1 MPQIIGNY
9 NITSPITEGMPDL
22 QVDSGPGVGRLAG
35 AMAID
40 VTGGVASQALGAAL
54 APYTLGISY
63 PVISFIG
70 GMSSNYLAQKAMGD
84 DFSLGQMIGS
94 GALNIIPGAGKLAAT
109 ATGRLAIPQLSR
121 FARTEAIRSGG
132 IAAGERTIQTAID
145 EGRFPTFDEYLT
157 SASLGAGFGAVVGT
171 GIGIAAQKG
180 LIDKVTNLI
189 PEEEIIRK
197 ISNKTP
203 RQIDKEISENPKFR
217 EDFQNNMNDLF
228 GKVGTPA
235 DGPIGRANIISRDIR
250 SNIDRTEL
258 KFAIYKDDEA
268 LNSFY
273 DDLAKA
279 PNSKEAEFTID
290 RFINEVSEEKDPD
303 ISKRLI
309 DEKLGKVIIVRPS
322 MNSLGKAADIT
333 AFRSRFDPDAKAF
346 KRDMNNAY
354 KKASGSY
361 SQRVKSQTSDM
372 TEDSVRSYQ
381 AFRAAEF
388 AISYPKTTAKKGIKG
403 AVSRLGEKFIR
414 FARPSTSIPV
424 EIVRLL
430 EEQGLKLRKYDGI
443 AARSSE
449 SVDKALKNV
458 RLSVLERE
466 SLVDDINNF
475 ILNDTNNINPKFFSE
490 VKDDLIE
497 WRDAVEELQYD
508 LIGLLG
514 PKSAFQIDDE
524 LYRQLKEVIQ
534 SSIVKRNYATKTYR
548 FYEDATFVP
557 NEGKLRDEALNEE
570 ILRLT
575 EKNINEKLP
584 NGEMKYKTK
593 KEASDAAIDQ
603 ATNEMTRRLQYSA
616 NRMNKA
622 DQRAKRVGDSNEM
635 NFQAEGI
642 LAGRV
647 DYGPKMKEFLGE
659 VQDPAE
665 TMRQTLAKTAR
676 LTNALKTD
684 EKLIQIFSD
693 KKIQQA
699 LNMQPMDGGRPR
711 VGNEPILTQTSFGRT
726 AAENANIRVP
736 PEINEGLQDIFYSDS
751 GVLLNN
757 AVGKFVLDNMS
768 ALTGL
773 TKISKTLFNPA
784 SYAPNLI
791 GNFASVAASGINP
804 FKDMKR
810 GFGLAFSEFGGF
822 RKAVYGKGEARS
834 AFNKDKNRFEELGLG
849 SGNVLTSEL
858 RRAGKGGLLG
868 NTVQAIAAPFSK
880 LYNVGDVTMR
890 YVSWRGTQRQLVKAI
905 PELGNPEN
913 KAQLEEAAARMVNAT
928 FQNYD
933 KVPELLKKLSQIG
946 VANPFINFTAELMR
960 NMYNQGRFAIKMM
973 RSPDEFMKE
982 IGLSNIKL
990 NKQAEMGLRNL
1001 GLKRAAAL
1009 TAVVGGGGAM
1019 IDVVTSNASQLAG
1032 FGNFKDL
1039 NENEKRA
1046 FNETVAKSWHRGK
1059 RMVILM
1065 NEDGKTGKYF
1075 DSEYLIPQ
1083 TMLYSSLRA
1092 GLDEQRLEVLPKLLA
1107 DNFLGEGGFLLQ
1119 AAPALLSGKDQNG
1132 REISVEPGIANR
1144 LVDNLQEFIK
1154 IAFEPGVV
1162 RELDRWNNTIRGQE
1176 NALEMGALAGRLLG
1190 FRFEEF
1196 DLERDAARRMA
1207 PQSTALNNAK
1217 ALLGTS
1223 RKYDIKEQYDRKY
1236 VELNKDREG
1245 VLKQLTKHY
1254 ENLKILGLDDKQ
1266 ALGVLDETALSTN
1279 DKFETVTGYY
1289 SPMPY
1294 DEPITKTDLY
1304 ESLGSTPEDR
1314 LNAIRD
1320 MSGKVNPAEIRSLV
1334 SLHKRMVRKSLTPE
1348 QNLPLGLSIIK
1359 KMDPQDRIRRL
1370 TDPNGP
1376 FRLTQSNK
1384 PLISELI
1391 RLGVL
1396 SRSMIPYLPTGQ

>member
-1 MPQIIGNY
+1 MPQLIGNY

-22 QVDSGPGVGRLAG
+22 QVDSGPGVGRFAG

-63 PVISFIG
+63 PVVSFIG
-70 GMSSNYLAQKAMGD
+70 GMSSNYLAQKAIGD

-109 ATGRLAIPQLSR
+109 ATGKLAIPQLSR

-157 SASLGAGFGAVVGT
+157 SASLGAGFGAVAGT

-189 PEEEIIRK
+189 PEKRIINK
-197 ISNKTP
+197 IANKTP
-203 RQIDKEISENPKFR
+203 GQIDQELSDNPKFR
-217 EDFQNNMNDLF
+217 EDFQNDMNDLF
-228 GKVGTPA
+228 VKVGTPA
-235 DGPIGRANIISRDIR
+235 DGPIGRANIISQDIR
-250 SNIDRTEL
+250 SNIDRPNL

-273 DDLAKA
+273 DDLAKT
-279 PNSKEAEFTID
+279 PNAKEADFTID
-290 RFINEVSEEKDPD
+290 RFINEVSEEKDPN

-322 MNSLGKAADIT
+322 MQSLGKAADIT
-333 AFRSRFDPDAKAF
+333 AFRSKSDPDAKAF
-346 KRDMNNAY
+346 KRDMADAY
-354 KKASGSY
+354 KNASGSY

-372 TEDSVRSYQ
+372 TQDSVRSYQ

-388 AISYPKTTAKKGIKG
+388 AISFPKTTARKGIKG
-403 AVSRLGEKFIR
+403 AISRLGEKFIR
-414 FARPSTSIPV
+414 FARPSTSIPM

-430 EEQGLKLRKYDGI
+430 EEQGLKVRKYDGI

-458 RLSVLERE
+458 KLSARERE

-475 ILNDTNNINPKFFSE
+475 ILNDTNNINPKLFKE
-490 VKDDLIE
+490 IRDDLIE
-497 WRDAVEELQYD
+497 WRNAVEELQYD

-514 PKSAFQIDDE
+514 SQTFKIDDE
-524 LYRQLKEVIQ
+524 LYRQLREVIQ

-570 ILRLT
+570 ISRLT
-575 EKNINEKLP
+575 KKNMNEKLP
-584 NGEMKYKTK
+584 SGEMKYKTK
-593 KEASDAAIDQ
+593 KEASNNAIDQ
-603 ATNEMTRRLQYSA
+603 ATSEMDRRLQYSA

-622 DQRAKRVGDSNEM
+622 DQRAKRVQDANEM

-659 VQDPAE
+659 IEDPSE

-684 EKLIQIFSD
+684 EKLIEIFSD
-693 KKIQQA
+693 RKIQQA
-699 LNMQPMDGGRPR
+699 LNIQPMDGGRPR
-711 VGNEPILTQTSFGRT
+711 VGNEPILTQTSFGKA

-822 RKAVYGKGEARS
+822 RKAVYGKGEARA

-880 LYNVGDVTMR
+880 VYNVGDVTMR
-890 YVSWRGTQRQLVKAI
+890 YVSWRGTQRQLIKAV
-905 PELGNPEN
+905 PELADPKN

-973 RSPDEFMKE
+973 RDPDGFIRE
-982 IGLSNIKL
+982 IGLPDIKL
-990 NKQAEMGLRNL
+990 SEQSKNRLLNL

-1059 RMVILM
+1059 RMVVLM

-1162 RELDRWNNTIRGQE
+1162 RELDRWNSTIRGQE

-1207 PQSTALNNAK
+1207 PQTTSLNNAK

-1245 VLKQLTKHY
+1245 VLQQLTKHY
-1254 ENLKILGLDDKQ
+1254 ENLKILGLDEEQ
-1266 ALGVLDETALSTN
+1266 ALGVLDETSLSTN

-1294 DEPITKTDLY
+1294 DEPITKTDMY
-1304 ESLGSTPEDR
+1304 ESLGSTPEER
-1314 LNAIRD
+1314 LEAIKG
-1320 MSGKVNPAEIRSLV
+1320 MSGQVNPAEIRSLV

-1348 QNLPLGLSIIK
+1348 PNLPIGLSIIK
-1359 KMDPQDRIRRL
+1359 DMDPQDRIRRL

-1384 PLISELI
+1384 PLIGELI
-1391 RLGVL
+1391 RVGIL